1 MWYPLEVMRT
11 DQLLK
16 EAKRTLVDVNER
28 FGWQGDEEDQAWDML
43 VHVWGR
49 QPDDDDDVPRDI
61 ERKFDKLVERRT
73 TGEPLAFILGWVD
86 FLDFRLHLKHGAF
99 VPRLTTEWLAQQAI
113 RRIRRRPKPVH
124 VDLAT
129 GIGPVAIGSARAVPK
144 ARVYGLDISRKALNQ
159 AKANA
164 ARLGVRNVTFIRSD
178 MFSALPKNLKG
189 NVDVV
194 TIHPPYVPRDELS
207 DLPVE
212 IKKFEPRHTL
222 TDRSS
227 DGLGLVR
234 RVVDEARDW
243 LRPGGWLLIEIVAA
257 EFRRIAPMLRKA
269 GYADI
274 KSTHGSLKLT
284 RVIVA
289 KHP

>member
-1 MWYPLEVMRT
+1 MRT

-28 FGWQGDEEDQAWDML
+28 FGWQGDEEDQAWDIL

-49 QPDDDDDVPRDI
+49 QPDDEDDVPPNI
-61 ERKFDKLVERRT
+61 ERKFDKLVDRRT

-99 VPRLTTEWLAQQAI
+99 VPRLTTEFLAQQAI
-113 RRIRRRPKPVH
+113 RRLRRRPKPVH

-144 ARVYGLDISRKALNQ
+144 ATVYGLDISRKAVNQ
-159 AKANA
+159 GKANA

-178 MFSALPKNLKG
+178 MFSGLPKGLRG
-189 NVDVV
+189 RVDVV
-194 TIHPPYVPRDELS
+194 TIHPPYVPRDEIS
-207 DLPVE
+207 DLPLE
-212 IKKFEPRHTL
+212 IKKFEPKHTL
-222 TDRSS
+222 TDKSS

-234 RVVDEARDW
+234 RVVDEAHEW

-257 EFRRIAPMLRKA
+257 EFKRIAPMLRKA
-269 GYADI
+269 GYTDI

-289 KHP
+289 KVP